1 MEESS
6 ELDNNCWSTCT
17 VFKCW

>member
-1 MEESS
+1 MKESS

-17 VFKCW
+17 VFKFW